1 MKAPFGLLLAFLCTT
16 SITIQDLDTSAS
28 VAPSLHSRLFGGET
42 VERGDVVVFNN
53 QWPHKA
59 PTEEYRDEHNKRSD
73 EWKNKVSKYG
83 RRWVYVSW
91 RNKTNKVNAMQEAV
105 HVNSV
110 EALFEKQYNE
120 DASEPDEERQAK
132 KAKKD

>member
-1 MKAPFGLLLAFLCTT
+1 MGKITGVRAKEVFLKAVQEDGALPTKRDGCK
-16 SITIQDLDTSAS
+16 D
-28 VAPSLHSRLFGGET
+28 RLFGGET

>member
-1 MKAPFGLLLAFLCTT
+1 MGKITGARAKEVFLKAVREDGTKPTKRNACTE
-16 SITIQDLDTSAS
+16 
-28 VAPSLHSRLFGGET
+28 RLFGGEE
-42 VERGDVVVFNN
+42 VERGDVVVFNS

-59 PTEEYRDEHNKRSD
+59 PKEEFPGGGGKRSD
-73 EWKNKVSKYG
+73 EWKKKVSPYG

-91 RNKTNKVNAMQEAV
+91 TNKTNKVNAMQEAV

-110 EALFEKQYNE
+110 EALFEKQYQE
-120 DASEPDEERQAK
+120 ASETDEERQAK

>member
-1 MKAPFGLLLAFLCTT
+1 MTRGEDFDSGRKLFSGDFDSGRGLGLWEGIFD
-16 SITIQDLDTSAS
+16 SG
-28 VAPSLHSRLFGGET
+28 RGET

-110 EALFEKQYNE
+110 EALFEQQYNE

-132 KAKKD
+132 KAKKE